1 MYIGYMKT
9 RFPSADMPT
18 IIVLHQCRYN
28 RQRRDNTSSEWLSP
42 HTGIYH
48 HLYGAGATDTDVLLK
63 ASNEVQEFTES
74 ETFTAT
80 MVLVV
85 TWDRVRQGRY
95 RLVDFNP
102 NQVSE
107 T

>member
-1 MYIGYMKT
+1 MNSYIY
-9 RFPSADMPT
+9 
-18 IIVLHQCRYN
+18 
-28 RQRRDNTSSEWLSP
+28 
-42 HTGIYH
+42 TGIYH
-48 HLYGAGATDTDVLLK
+48 HLYGAGANDTDVLLK
-63 ASNEVQEFTES
+63 ASNEVEEFTGS

-107 T
+107 TLNCGYGTSHTF